1 MSDDSDDNIGSFSNS
16 VLKKNKKSVILS
28 DDSEDEQNPTL
39 NREDS
44 EGNTNSNPNSGL
56 NSDDSDNDTNSK
68 VNSARKYP
76 IKSFASSDDSDNDS
90 SPARNR

>member
-28 DDSEDEQNPTL
+28 DDSEDEQNPTI

-44 EGNTNSNPNSGL
+44 KRNINSNSNSGL
-56 NSDDSDNDTNSK
+56 DSDDSDSVTNSK
-68 VNSARKYP
+68 VNSARKCP
-76 IKSFASSDDSDNDS
+76 IKSFASSDDSDNGS